1 MPSSRHKQASL
12 FDETPHIVLDQVK
25 ENQYIISPSTGDG
38 HMSAELF
45 DQLENKINDLV
56 ARYEAMKNENTR
68 LAEENH
74 RLQQEREGLKG
85 RIDAIL
91 GKLDGL

>member
-1 MPSSRHKQASL
+1 
-12 FDETPHIVLDQVK
+12 
-25 ENQYIISPSTGDG
+25 
-38 HMSAELF
+38 MSAELF